1 MTRFF
6 SAILSL
12 YAFAGLAF
20 ADPIKK
26 SPKVDS
32 DKIAKECVEGFIKSI
47 MEGKGDDA
55 IKRLATPFR
64 DHGGQKKESLDEFKR
79 EFDRPPPAGAEIKTS
94 GEPFELSK
102 FNEILKKKEF
112 KELDADTIKDYESY
126 IGKEGR
132 IILIELTQNG
142 KPAPIREFPPH
153 MLIRV
158 KDGKAHIVGVG
169 GR

>member
-1 MTRFF
+1 MSRHLL
-6 SAILSL
+6 AILALGSL
-12 YAFAGLAF
+12 AAFAF

-26 SPKVDS
+26 ATKVDN
-32 DKIAKECVEGFIKSI
+32 DKIAKECVESFIKAV

-55 IKRLATPFR
+55 IKFLATPFR
-64 DHGGQKKESLDEFKR
+64 DHGGQKKENLDEFKR
-79 EFDRPPPAGAEIKTS
+79 DFDRPPPAGAEIKAS

-102 FNEILKKKEF
+102 FNEVLKKKEF
-112 KELDADTIKDYESY
+112 KELDADTIKSYEEF

-142 KPAPIREFPPH
+142 KPAPVRDSPPH

>member
-1 MTRFF
+1 MLRTLP
-6 SAILSL
+6 AILALCGS
-12 YAFAGLAF
+12 FSLAF
-20 ADPIKK
+20 ADPVKK
-26 SPKVDS
+26 PPKVDN

-102 FNEILKKKEF
+102 FNEVLKKKEY

-126 IGKEGR
+126 IGKDGR
-132 IILIELTQNG
+132 IILIELMQNG
-142 KPAPIREFPPH
+142 KPAPVREFPPH